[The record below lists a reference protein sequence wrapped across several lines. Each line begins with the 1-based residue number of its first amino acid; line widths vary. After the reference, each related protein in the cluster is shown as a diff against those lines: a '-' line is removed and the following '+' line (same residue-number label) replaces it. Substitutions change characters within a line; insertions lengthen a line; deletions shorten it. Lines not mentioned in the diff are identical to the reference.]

1 MVQPLVNECPGRSM
15 DQLGTPG
22 RTCRPCWA
30 APGPFPVL
38 GGKAELLHPTPARP
52 LAPAPAQAP
61 RFGET
66 RLLLV
71 PWLLFLY
78 RKISSGP
85 PPPPP
90 HPRASSHAATAFIQP
105 PSQHLEQSHGCPP
118 PCVRAF
124 VRIPQPAFTPFRA
137 QHIVGRT
144 APLLT
149 EGQLMGSGSEFP
161 FQHSSEWIPNLCL
174 NTSVTGNLLRP
185 WFCCRII
192 LIVRNSSL

>member
-85 PPPPP
+85 PPPPTP
-90 HPRASSHAATAFIQP
+90 PKSIFPRCDCLHPTTFPALRAIPWLSDALCQGFCPNTPACLHSLQSSAHCGEDCSIAN
-105 PSQHLEQSHGCPP
+105 
-118 PCVRAF
+118 R
-124 VRIPQPAFTPFRA
+124 RPAD
-137 QHIVGRT
+137 GKW
-144 APLLT
+144 
-149 EGQLMGSGSEFP
+149 E
-161 FQHSSEWIPNLCL
+161 
-174 NTSVTGNLLRP
+174 
-185 WFCCRII
+185 
-192 LIVRNSSL
+192 